1 VTVRGFWTSLRYTS
15 RICASFL
22 VYLAYKS
29 LFEEEKSK
37 LAKDPTIGT
46 GEEGEVVSIK
56 VAHWGPQ
63 DRLKGVYWL
72 AEMGFPR
79 WW

>member
-1 VTVRGFWTSLRYTS
+1 
-15 RICASFL
+15 L

-29 LFEEEKSK
+29 LFEEERSEAAHKN
-37 LAKDPTIGT
+37 PTTGT
-46 GEEGEVVSIK
+46 GEKGEVVSIK